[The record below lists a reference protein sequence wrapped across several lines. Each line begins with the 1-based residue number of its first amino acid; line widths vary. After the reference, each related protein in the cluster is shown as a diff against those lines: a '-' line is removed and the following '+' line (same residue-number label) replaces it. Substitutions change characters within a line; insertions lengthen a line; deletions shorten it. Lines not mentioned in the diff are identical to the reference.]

1 MPPYQNYVMNAY
13 LWLLIGVLF
22 RLPHLAVD
30 EHAVQRLTHMT
41 NLRSAS
47 AYAGAV

>member
-1 MPPYQNYVMNAY
+1 
-13 LWLLIGVLF
+13 LIGVLF

-30 EHAVQRLTHMT
+30 EQAVQRRTHMT
-41 NLRSAS
+41 NLRTAS

>member
-1 MPPYQNYVMNAY
+1 MAPYQNYVMNAY

-30 EHAVQRLTHMT
+30 EQAVHRPTQMT
-41 NLRSAS
+41 NLRTAS